1 MSEKAG
7 IDGLGMIEAIA
18 PIESIRRS
26 YDFQSRFY
34 SWLIAPLE
42 RRPRLLALERA
53 NIQPH
58 ERILEVAVGPGAA
71 LLETLKRVDRSNVVD
86 GVDLSPMMLAR
97 ARRRAESAGYANV
110 RLQQA
115 DARSLPFADGTFD
128 VLSNSYMLDLIP
140 LRDIPTVLGEFRRV
154 LKPRGRLVLLNLS
167 KRDATSRVL
176 WERIY
181 ELLPSRLVPYLLGG
195 CRPVLMER
203 PLQDA
208 GFVDVRREFVPNV
221 IPSEVVTAR
230 TS

>member
-1 MSEKAG
+1 MRENVG
-7 IDGLGMIEAIA
+7 TDGLGMIEAIA

-34 SWLIAPLE
+34 SWLVAPLE
-42 RRPRLLALERA
+42 KRPRMLALERA

-58 ERILEVAVGPGAA
+58 ERVLEVAVGPGAA
-71 LLETLKRVDRSNVVD
+71 LLETLKRVDRSNIVD
-86 GVDLSPMMLAR
+86 GVDLSTGMLAR
-97 ARRRAESAGYANV
+97 TRRLVESAGHTNA

-115 DARSLPFADGTFD
+115 DARRLPFADGTFD

-140 LRDIPTVLGEFRRV
+140 LRDIPVVLAEFHRV
-154 LKPRGRLVLLNLS
+154 LKPGGRLVLVNLS
-167 KRDATSRVL
+167 KRDATSRIL

-181 ELLPSRLVPYLLGG
+181 ALLPARLVPYLLGG

-203 PLQDA
+203 PLRDA
-208 GFVDVRREFVPNV
+208 GFVDVRREFVPNI

-230 TS
+230 VP